1 MHKQTNK
8 NYLLKE
14 KKVNTR
20 LQKGP
25 VFKTYKPDNEKA
37 RLSVFYRGANSWN
50 ALRADTRNMSFIDFK
65 LYQKKLLYSFT
76 KLNN

>member
-1 MHKQTNK
+1 MHKQTNT

-25 VFKTYKPDNEKA
+25 VFKTFKPNNEKA
-37 RLSVFYRGANSWN
+37 KLSVFYRGANSWN
-50 ALRADTRNMSFIDFK
+50 ALRADTRNMSFTDVK
-65 LYQKKLLYSFT
+65 LYQKKQLYSFT
-76 KLNN
+76 LLNN